1 MTDLTDN
8 EIDHIC
14 AGLKQSAAKVRFLQ
28 SLGVRVK
35 RKPNGV
41 PLVNRGHYEA
51 VMGGNVPQH
60 PGIGFGLPVNPE
72 NGPVWG
78 VH

>member
-1 MTDLTDN
+1 MTDLTDS
-8 EIDHIC
+8 EIDNIC

-35 RKPNGV
+35 RKPNGA

-51 VMGGNVPQH
+51 VMGGH
-60 PGIGFGLPVNPE
+60 IAHSRGINFGIAVNPE
-72 NGPVWG
+72 NGPVG
-78 VH
+78 EVH